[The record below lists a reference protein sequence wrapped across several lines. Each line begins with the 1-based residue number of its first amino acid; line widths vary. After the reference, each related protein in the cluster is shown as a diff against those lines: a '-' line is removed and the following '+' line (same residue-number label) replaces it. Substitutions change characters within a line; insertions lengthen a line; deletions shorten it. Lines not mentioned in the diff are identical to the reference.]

1 MIGGRRSIILV
12 GVARGF
18 EDGFGKL
25 DTGLFLL
32 DGFADG
38 LGSLV
43 AWDDDFLMLEEFSS
57 LEELKYW
64 KMNNGLVAHTQCR
77 DKRMHK

>member
-12 GVARGF
+12 GVARGL

-25 DTGLFLL
+25 DTGFLL

-57 LEELKYW
+57 LEELQEIL
-64 KMNNGLVAHTQCR
+64 NNEWWHLYETKECISS
-77 DKRMHK
+77 